1 MKLVHFGNIMFD
13 LELIL
18 NKMLGSGEFIVG
30 HKCTRPPGYI
40 MYETDWFFKHNVH
53 F

>member
-18 NKMLGSGEFIVG
+18 NKMLGSGEFIVL
-30 HKCTRPPGYI
+30 HKTTRPPGYI

>member
-18 NKMLGSGEFIVG
+18 NNMLGAGEFIVL
-30 HKCTRPPGYI
+30 HKCTGAPGYI
-40 MYETDWFFKHNVH
+40 MYGTDWFFKHNVH

>member
-1 MKLVHFGNIMFD
+1 MKLVNFLNIMFD

-30 HKCTRPPGYI
+30 HKTTRPPDHQATGI
-40 MYETDWFFKHNVH
+40 HNV
-53 F
+53 

>member
-18 NKMLGSGEFIVG
+18 NKMLGSGEFIVL
-30 HKCTRPPGYI
+30 HKATRAPGYI
-40 MYETDWFFKHNVH
+40 M
-53 F
+53 